1 MGLFGWHKCGEPGCG
16 ATLFVPMF
24 DAPGQCN
31 NGAEGGPSWAG
42 YEAERAQW
50 HEVGARDQSAVR
62 CPAHKP
68 AAKEGER

>member
-1 MGLFGWHKCGEPGCG
+1 MGLFGWHKCGEPGCD
-16 ATLFVPMF
+16 AVLFVPLF

-31 NGAEGGPSWAG
+31 NGAEGGPSWG
-42 YEAERAQW
+42 DYEAERAQW
-50 HEVGARDQSAVR
+50 HVTPRGSGER